1 MQHETTLQQ
10 TFEKRNADVLFKLCP
25 SKTKLDLRKVVLLD
39 SQSTMDLFCNPH
51 LTKEVTKTPNVMNLQ
66 SNGGTMLIR
75 HKASISGYHHQV
87 WFSKFALTNIIA
99 LSNLIKHYRVTY
111 DSRDEMFVVDRKTDN
126 LPNMEFKMHSCGL
139 HYYEPTDKDF
149 TFINTVDD
157 NKKAFS
163 KRQLKGAELARTLYA
178 TLGYPSVKDF
188 KWVIQSNQI
197 KDCPVTVQ
205 DVVTAHQI
213 WGKNIAALKGKT
225 TRHKS

>member
-1 MQHETTLQQ
+1 
-10 TFEKRNADVLFKLCP
+10 
-25 SKTKLDLRKVVLLD
+25 
-39 SQSTMDLFCNPH
+39 
-51 LTKEVTKTPNVMNLQ
+51 
-66 SNGGTMLIR
+66 
-75 HKASISGYHHQV
+75 
-87 WFSKFALTNIIA
+87 
-99 LSNLIKHYRVTY
+99 
-111 DSRDEMFVVDRKTDN
+111 MFVVHRKTYN

-139 HYYEPTDKDF
+139 HYYEPTNKDF

-163 KRQLKGAELARTLYA
+163 KRQLKGAALAQTLYA

-205 DVVTAHQI
+205 DVITAHQI
-213 WGKNIAALKGKT
+213 WGEKIAALKGKT